1 MMIHGRSFTA
11 KGRSLVGQ
19 HRRSVVMPI
28 IPESPRTFAPPPG
41 QQNSSPTE
49 DFIPMIHKRVPEKI
63 QTRIPTPPSTPSD
76 DGFTPI
82 TPAPSMFSPKSRGL
96 GRAPPLPSPRDAL
109 GLPVSKFMFLGR
121 SKSRRGGD
129 ADDMEPLSPSV
140 ARDMDGLP
148 LPVQAS
154 EKPKRKTIWG
164 VLDGWWDLGL
174 LERGKS
180 LRRK

>member
-1 MMIHGRSFTA
+1 
-11 KGRSLVGQ
+11 
-19 HRRSVVMPI
+19 MPI
-28 IPESPRTFAPPPG
+28 IPESPRTFAPPLPG
-41 QQNSSPTE
+41 GKGSSSSPTE

-63 QTRIPTPPSTPSD
+63 RTRIPTPPSTPSD

-82 TPAPSMFSPKSRGL
+82 TPAPSLFSPKSKGQ

-109 GLPVSKFMFLGR
+109 GIPVSKFTFLGR
-121 SKSRRGGD
+121 SKSRRAADAD